1 MNLIKLLLKI
11 NIQHIASGLIAA
23 LCATYILKN
32 SYTIPISTLIFSFA
46 IAFREYRANSV
57 KSEFELI
64 PDDKL
69 VELAKESEKSREKFA
84 ILKKGY
90 INGYLIGMFWARLFS
105 SIVLIFILSLF
116 FRVFLV

>member
-1 MNLIKLLLKI
+1 MNFIKLLLKI
-11 NIQHIASGLIAA
+11 NIQHIVSGFIAA
-23 LCATYILKN
+23 LFATYFLKN
-32 SYTIPISTLIFSFA
+32 SYTIPISTLILSFTMA
-46 IAFREYRANSV
+46 IREYRANSV

-69 VELAKESEKSREKFA
+69 IELAKESEQSREKFA

-90 INGYLIGMFWARLFS
+90 ISGFLMGLFWGRLFS

-116 FRVFLV
+116 FRIFLI